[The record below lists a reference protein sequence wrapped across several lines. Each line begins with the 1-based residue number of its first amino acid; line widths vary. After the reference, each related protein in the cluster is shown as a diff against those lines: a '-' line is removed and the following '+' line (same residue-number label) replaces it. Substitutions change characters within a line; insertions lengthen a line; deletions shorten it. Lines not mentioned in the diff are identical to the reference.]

1 MDELDVLEV
10 LEGFPPPSGM
20 TPASKREVVRRLDEA
35 SRRDGEPLK
44 PRPWVAQLLGVTTR
58 TVERYRA
65 QLRAEARADG

>member
-10 LEGFPPPSGM
+10 LEGFPPPPGM
-20 TPASKREVVRRLDEA
+20 TPASRREVLRRLDEK
-35 SRRDGEPLK
+35 SRRNGEPLK

-65 QLRAEARADG
+65 ELRAERGGDG